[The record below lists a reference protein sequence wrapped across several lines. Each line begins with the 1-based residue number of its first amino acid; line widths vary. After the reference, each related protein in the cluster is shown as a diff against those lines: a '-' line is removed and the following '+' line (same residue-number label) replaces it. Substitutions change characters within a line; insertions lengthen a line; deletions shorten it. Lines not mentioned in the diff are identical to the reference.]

1 MKNMKYIIL
10 SSVVI
15 LAGVFTSCLD
25 PEFDVD
31 DSYNRLFSP
40 VLIDATNETATTVDL
55 TWKEI
60 PAASYYLIE
69 LSLTEDFAE
78 VYKTYGENQEI
89 TTNAYTVTGLTP
101 QTDYWARI
109 KCMSTQGIPESKY
122 SQVVLA
128 FKTKKLVNVEFST
141 TVDAFWIRLSW
152 VIPEGAANNVTK
164 VVLKNADGAV
174 VKSVEDAVEL
184 ANRTVLFEDLTALTT
199 YHWEAYDGTTL
210 FNEDDVTTLPDVL
223 PGTDVIEIDNTTTDN
238 INTLI
243 AATTQGNILIK
254 IAAGTT
260 LNVET
265 IDGSATGFIIPAGK
279 SVTIKG
285 IVSEENR
292 KDLPVINMKE
302 FSFTQMPSLTL
313 ENVHIIG
320 AGTQASYVIK
330 GEAAQ
335 SQLDRVEIDNC
346 IIENMRGVFSLRS
359 DSPIAPEITINNTTI
374 KDLKDYGVFQS
385 EASAGGGYKS
395 IVVTNSTFDGVQ
407 YLLRAKNTPT
417 AYNIISFSDCTFS
430 KTVLDGKYLV
440 DLNTATQP
448 LTTFEFVNCI
458 FGSAYSGTPKVSK
471 APTKPVFTNCY
482 KTTDFAPSS
491 MEGVNDYEK
500 AAADLFTDPS
510 AGNFLI
516 KDASFVGKN
525 SAGDPIWRP

>member
-1 MKNMKYIIL
+1 MKNIKYIIL

-15 LAGVFTSCLD
+15 LAAGFTSCLD

-31 DSYNRLFSP
+31 ESYNRLFAP
-40 VLIDATNETATTVDL
+40 VSFDATNETATSVDF
-55 TWKEI
+55 TWKNI

-69 LSLTEDFAE
+69 LSLTEDFSE
-78 VYKTYGENQEI
+78 VYRTYGKDQEI
-89 TTNAYTVTGLTP
+89 TTNSYTVTGLTSK
-101 QTDYWARI
+101 TDYWARI

-122 SQVVLA
+122 SQIIT
-128 FKTKKLVNVEFST
+128 FTTKKLVNVEFST
-141 TVDAFWIRLSW
+141 TIDASWMRLSW
-152 VIPEGAANNVTK
+152 IVPDGAVNNVTK
-164 VVLKNADGAV
+164 VVLKDASGSV
-174 VKSVEDAVEL
+174 VGSVEDAVEL
-184 ANRTVLFEDLTALTT
+184 ANNTVLFENLTPLTT
-199 YHWEAYDGTTL
+199 YHWVAYDGTAI

-223 PGTDVIEIDNTTTDN
+223 PGTDIIEVDNTTTEN
-238 INTLI
+238 INNLI

-260 LNVET
+260 LNVVT
-265 IDGSATGFIIPAGK
+265 VDGSPTGFIIPTGK

-285 IVSEENR
+285 VVSEENR
-292 KDLPVINMKE
+292 TNLPVINMKE

-320 AGTQASYVIK
+320 SGTQASYVIK

-335 SQLDRVEIDNC
+335 SQLDRIEIDNC

-374 KDLKDYGVFQS
+374 KNLKDYGVFQS

-417 AYNIISFSDCTFS
+417 AYNVISFSDCTFS

-440 DLNTATQP
+440 DLNTATQA

-471 APTKPVFTNCY
+471 APTKPTFTNCY

-491 MEGVNDYEK
+491 MDSVNDYEK
-500 AAADLFTDPS
+500 SAADLFTDPS
-510 AGNFLI
+510 AGDFLI
-516 KDASFVGKN
+516 KDAAFVGKN